1 LKESL
6 SRPCLGAILPKGKI
20 RKELPF
26 FQSLTP
32 VSHETAL
39 HNLTSAFVTLFVVVY
54 PIGLAPLFL
63 ELTQDLPDTARRKIG
78 GDACIIAFG
87 VLAGAA
93 LVGNWLL
100 TALGISLEAFRIA
113 GGLLLF
119 AIAFEMVF
127 ERRQKRKARH
137 NTSPQGSASI
147 AAFPLGIPLM
157 AGPGAITACML
168 LAGEADGNWLELAI
182 LIGVIVTVMA
192 LCFAVFAAANV
203 LQRFMGP
210 RGVIIAGRLLGVLL
224 AAMAVQFV
232 ADGIAALVR
241 QH

>member
-1 LKESL
+1 M
-6 SRPCLGAILPKGKI
+6 PA
-20 RKELPF
+20 
-26 FQSLTP
+26 
-32 VSHETAL
+32 SHETAL
-39 HNLTSAFVTLFVVVY
+39 HNLISAFVTLFVVVY
-54 PIGLAPLFL
+54 PVGLGPLFL
-63 ELTQDLPDTARRKIG
+63 GLTQDLPDATKRKIG
-78 GDACIIAFG
+78 RDACIIAFG
-87 VLAGAA
+87 VLAGSA
-93 LVGNWLL
+93 LIGNWLL

-127 ERRQKRKARH
+127 ERRQKRKASH
-137 NTSPQGSASI
+137 TSPQGSASI

-157 AGPGAITACML
+157 AGPGAITACVL
-168 LAGEADGNWLELAI
+168 LAGEAGGNWLELAI
-182 LIGVIVTVMA
+182 LIGVIVVVMA
-192 LCFAVFAAANV
+192 MCFAVFSTANI

-232 ADGIAALVR
+232 ADGVAALVR